1 MRWHKLP
8 RMTDAAFPP
17 ETAPRQAPIALWRF
31 ARVVLCDLHGL
42 FGPPEHIAARG
53 CVTRAL
59 HKQMRQW
66 FSAAEHFVRRLL
78 FIEAK
83 ALLEEGVLA
92 PPTKPHARKTQ
103 RRRRIILWH
112 PDQPEAWRVS
122 FRCFIGSGTVALR
135 EAQGDAAGQ
144 SAAKRGVS
152 LSLSKANASAPA
164 FHDAWPLALRAEALL
179 RVFNDPIPYAR
190 RLARRLRAQPDR
202 AMPVTPPKLQ
212 RVIGGAEYW
221 QETAA
226 LCTSPASPR
235 PGVTDS
241 S

>member
-1 MRWHKLP
+1 
-8 RMTDAAFPP
+8 MTDTAFPP

-42 FGPPEHIAARG
+42 FGPPEYIAASG

-66 FSAAEHFVRRLL
+66 FSAAEHFIRRLL
-78 FIEAK
+78 YIEAK
-83 ALLEEGVLA
+83 ALLEEGALA
-92 PPTKPHARKTQ
+92 PTQPRARKSART
-103 RRRRIILWH
+103 RRLVTWH
-112 PDQPEAWRVS
+112 PEQPEAWRVS
-122 FRCFIGSGTVALR
+122 FRCFGGNADATLR
-135 EAQGDAAGQ
+135 QAQGYAVEKP
-144 SAAKRGVS
+144 AAKKSVS
-152 LSLSKANASAPA
+152 LGLSKAHASPA

-221 QETAA
+221 EETQA
-226 LCTSPASPR
+226 LCACPASPR